1 MFENYYLRRK
11 TKISFGRLVKPAGLI
26 AIFSV
31 TSILLL
37 ISQMILANKLATDGE
52 NIKRMEIATQKTLEE
67 NSFLENKLLHLGSL
81 NQINERAKTL
91 GLIKVDKIDVITA
104 VPYAFV
110 P

>member
-11 TKISFGRLVKPAGLI
+11 TKISFGRLVKPTGLI

-67 NSFLENKLLHLGSL
+67 NSFLENQLLHLGSL